1 MMAKQ
6 FSSIFQSEA
15 PSKFV
20 ISLVLSHTP
29 SLSLIPLT
37 REQMLPYSI
46 YYEKGLSLSLSL
58 LHENTV
64 PYFTLIF
71 QRWWLEKKSLCPHHQ
86 HLSSLFLFHF
96 SLSTLSLS
104 FNSWFPNFSF
114 SYVHCPSRDPFL
126 ILPLSHTLT
135 LSFVRTLAFPGS
147 DLEGVLPFFKNV
159 QVGQDVSS
167 MRMGFSILKFQVWL
181 PLYVFL

>member
-71 QRWWLEKKSLCPHHQ
+71 QR
-86 HLSSLFLFHF
+86 
-96 SLSTLSLS
+96 
-104 FNSWFPNFSF
+104 
-114 SYVHCPSRDPFL
+114 
-126 ILPLSHTLT
+126 
-135 LSFVRTLAFPGS
+135 
-147 DLEGVLPFFKNV
+147 
-159 QVGQDVSS
+159 
-167 MRMGFSILKFQVWL
+167 
-181 PLYVFL
+181 